1 MIVPVN
7 ALACGYNHNV
17 LHAGTDGA
25 GVPHYLVTLIAATCS
40 WVERLSAKCC
50 HAPRC
55 AAVHVC
61 VCPRFV
67 LVDMHAYSSGAYSYR
82 ASEIRINNY
91 VLQCMALYLIGVVS
105 PSEPHMC
112 E

>member
-1 MIVPVN
+1 MPLD
-7 ALACGYNHNV
+7 ALLCM
-17 LHAGTDGA
+17 
-25 GVPHYLVTLIAATCS
+25 
-40 WVERLSAKCC
+40 
-50 HAPRC
+50 
-55 AAVHVC
+55 C
-61 VCPRFV
+61 VCARFV
-67 LVDMHAYSSGAYSYR
+67 LVDMHAYSGAYSYR